1 MNNNVAAIRATCFSD
16 RSCTEKRNRHHT
28 AAAERNSIAPSPP
41 KARSAVCA
49 PSTEQ
54 TVIWMLPLLSK
65 PVPET
70 VYGSEVGW
78 TAWIVLQLLSKCH
91 DVIVNSTAAGAFVF
105 IAANF
110 LQQLCLSD
118 EAVGILN
125 KKL

>member
-1 MNNNVAAIRATCFSD
+1 MNNNNVAAIRALCFSD
-16 RSCTEKRNRHHT
+16 RACTEERT
-28 AAAERNSIAPSPP
+28 ATILPS
-41 KARSAVCA
+41 
-49 PSTEQ
+49 
-54 TVIWMLPLLSK
+54 SK

-70 VYGSEVGW
+70 VDCSEVGW

-105 IAANF
+105 TAANF

-125 KKL
+125 KKTLES

>member
-1 MNNNVAAIRATCFSD
+1 
-16 RSCTEKRNRHHT
+16 
-28 AAAERNSIAPSPP
+28 
-41 KARSAVCA
+41 
-49 PSTEQ
+49 
-54 TVIWMLPLLSK
+54 MLPLLSK

-78 TAWIVLQLLSKCH
+78 TAWIALQLLSTCH

-110 LQQLCLSD
+110 LQQLCPSD